1 MTFEVT
7 YDVPPPSCRGGGR
20 YPFRTMEVGGSFIV
34 ADKGARDRAVS
45 AAINYTKTVHGSGK
59 KFSSGMHGEGYRIWR
74 VR

>member
-1 MTFEVT
+1 
-7 YDVPPPSCRGGGR
+7 
-20 YPFRTMEVGGSFIV
+20 MEVGGSFIV